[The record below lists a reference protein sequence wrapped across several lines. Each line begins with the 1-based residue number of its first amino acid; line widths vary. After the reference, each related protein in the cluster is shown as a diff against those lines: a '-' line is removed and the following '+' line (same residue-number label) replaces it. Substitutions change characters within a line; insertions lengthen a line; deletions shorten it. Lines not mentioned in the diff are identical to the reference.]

1 MSNNSTNKHNY
12 VYSDLTDEV
21 HDLNNHYED
30 LEEENKNM
38 QRQMAIMENTIQRL
52 TEVVERQNTLSEDVR
67 NLLNYT
73 QAQQPDIQVSSE
85 DECNNSLSRRIIPTD
100 VPKTPKEFKEQ
111 KKRPKDEEKIRVI
124 LRSLWKKRKRTTTE
138 AVE

>member
-1 MSNNSTNKHNY
+1 MSNNNTNKHNY

-21 HDLNNHYED
+21 HDLNNHCED

-38 QRQMAIMENTIQRL
+38 QKQIAIIENTIQKL

-73 QAQQPDIQVSSE
+73 QTQQPGKS
-85 DECNNSLSRRIIPTD
+85 NSL
-100 VPKTPKEFKEQ
+100 
-111 KKRPKDEEKIRVI
+111 
-124 LRSLWKKRKRTTTE
+124 
-138 AVE
+138 